1 MEILL
6 ENYEENIKKDIVQK
20 VKDFKLSNKITAHR
34 IQDLSDNIKDKF
46 KIEKSQQVFCSFR

>member
-20 VKDFKLSNKITAHR
+20 VKGFKLSNKITVHR
-34 IQDLSDNIKDKF
+34 IEDLSDNIKDQF
-46 KIEKSQQVFCSFR
+46 KIEKSQVFCSFR